1 MQPSEGGDTDRREV
15 LAPWADQVYE
25 WLTADRLQVTRIHE
39 LLADSRLPRSRTRRV
54 RRFIV
59 RRGWQRRSPAT
70 VRMEESAPGEVA
82 EMDFG
87 RLGLIEDPETGRR
100 RAVWAL
106 IVVLTY
112 SRHSFVWPTFS
123 QKLVDVIE
131 GLEAAW
137 AFFEGVPKYLVI
149 DNFPA
154 AVAGVD
160 PLHPRLTRGFLEYS
174 QHRGFIS
181 DPARV
186 RHPRDKPRVER
197 GVPYV
202 RERFFKGGEFT
213 GLSDMRSAARRWC
226 LEVAGQR
233 VHGTTRRQPL
243 TVFRQEERHTLGR
256 VGRRALRD
264 DRLAHGQGASRPS
277 HSLPVRPLLGALC
290 DMPTRA
296 EGGGAAR
303 QQTGAHLPPGKAD
316 QGPPAPGSRR
326 QVHRPR
332 RLPSRAE
339 RLHPQSAGADQAQR
353 GVTGTGRRGLCRA
366 SLRRPLPWAK
376 LRQGH
381 KLIRLGER
389 YSPERLDAA
398 CRRALS
404 VDLIDVRRLERI
416 LVEALE
422 QEATQPEPP
431 PMPPGRFARPGA
443 VFARANG
450 RTAHSAQGER
460 S

>member
-1 MQPSEGGDTDRREV
+1 MAYREVSRVEIAEVVRRWQSGMSQRQIATGTGLSRATVRRYIDAAVEAGLARDGPAPSEEQLTRLAGLSVAGPRKVEIPTEEV

-39 LLADSRLPRSRTRRV
+39 LLADRGCRV
-54 RRFIV
+54 SYTSLRRFIV

-70 VRMEESAPGEVA
+70 VRMGESAPGEVA

-87 RLGLIEDPETGRR
+87 RLGLMQDPETGRR
-100 RAVWAL
+100 RVVWAL
-106 IVVLTY
+106 IIVLSY

-174 QHRGFIS
+174 QHRGFIL

-213 GLSDMRSAARRWC
+213 PGP
-226 LEVAGQR
+226 
-233 VHGTTRRQPL
+233 RRQI
-243 TVFRQEERHTLGR
+243 
-256 VGRRALRD
+256 
-264 DRLAHGQGASRPS
+264 
-277 HSLPVRPLLGALC
+277 
-290 DMPTRA
+290 
-296 EGGGAAR
+296 
-303 QQTGAHLPPGKAD
+303 
-316 QGPPAPGSRR
+316 
-326 QVHRPR
+326 HRPR
-332 RLPSRAE
+332 RLPGRAE
-339 RLHPQSAGADQAQR
+339 RLHPQSAGANQAQR
-353 GVTGTGRRGLCRA
+353 GVTGTGRGSLCRA
-366 SLRRPLPWAK
+366 SLRRPAA
-376 LRQGH
+376 
-381 KLIRLGER
+381 LGQ
-389 YSPERLDAA
+389 AQA
-398 CRRALS
+398 G
-404 VDLIDVRRLERI
+404 
-416 LVEALE
+416 
-422 QEATQPEPP
+422 TQAHT
-431 PMPPGRFARPGA
+431 PGRTLLP
-443 VFARANG
+443 
-450 RTAHSAQGER
+450 
-460 S
+460 

>member
-1 MQPSEGGDTDRREV
+1 MAYREVSRVEIAEVVRRWQSGISQRGISTGTGLSRATVRRYIEAVVEAGLARDGPAPSEEQLARLAGLSIAGPRKVEIPTEEV
-15 LAPWADQVYE
+15 LGPWADQVYE

-39 LLADSRLPRSRTRRV
+39 LLAGRGCRV
-54 RRFIV
+54 SYTSLRRFIQ

-70 VRMEESAPGEVA
+70 VRMGESAPGEVA

-87 RLGLIEDPETGRR
+87 RLGLIEDPATGRR
-100 RAVWAL
+100 RVAWAL
-106 IVVLTY
+106 IIVLTY

-202 RERFFKGGEFT
+202 RERFFKGGEFR

-233 VHGTTRRQPL
+233 VHGTTRKQPL
-243 TVFRQEERHTLGR
+243 VVFRDEERHALGEWDRTVFRRLL
-256 VGRRALRD
+256 APD
-264 DRLAHGQGASRPS
+264 FDRSGFGFDTPASPVHAYVLAFFVARNAASLSSGPAPRYCAGEPAGA
-277 HSLPVRPLLGALC
+277 
-290 DMPTRA
+290 
-296 EGGGAAR
+296 GAAGVKPR
-303 QQTGAHLPPGKAD
+303 TQSDSSLTSPCSLMALMRYTYCLS
-316 QGPPAPGSRR
+316 GST
-326 QVHRPR
+326 V
-332 RLPSRAE
+332 S
-339 RLHPQSAGADQAQR
+339 
-353 GVTGTGRRGLCRA
+353 
-366 SLRRPLPWAK
+366 
-376 LRQGH
+376 
-381 KLIRLGER
+381 
-389 YSPERLDAA
+389 
-398 CRRALS
+398 S
-404 VDLIDVRRLERI
+404 V
-416 LVEALE
+416 
-422 QEATQPEPP
+422 
-431 PMPPGRFARPGA
+431 
-443 VFARANG
+443 
-450 RTAHSAQGER
+450 
-460 S
+460 